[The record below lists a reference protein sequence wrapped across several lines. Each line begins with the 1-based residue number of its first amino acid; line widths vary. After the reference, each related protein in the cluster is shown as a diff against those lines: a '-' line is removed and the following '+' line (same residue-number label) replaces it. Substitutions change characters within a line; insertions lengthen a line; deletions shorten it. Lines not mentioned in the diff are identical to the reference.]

1 LDPEGDQTTTALYFD
16 ENGTIW
22 VGIYEYGFFK
32 SSRFIPGKPCE
43 FSQINADVRP
53 YCFLRDHRGQLWMG
67 TTDNGLGKLNEQTK
81 FIKWFRSDPDN
92 PESLSDNY
100 ISMMYEDQRD
110 IFWITLSTAGLN
122 VFDRDNEL
130 FIPVRH
136 DPEDPA
142 SIVSDKMVV
151 VNEDRHGHMWF
162 GSFNY
167 GLSRLKISQGLADSI
182 RAVFTG
188 EISRKDLDFNFTN
201 FKSNPFEPKSL
212 SCDQINDMYTD
223 ESGRLWIGTTNGLNL
238 FDETNELFYVF
249 TTSDGLPDNC
259 IFGILEDDHGN
270 LWLSSRKGI
279 CKVVLKKGT
288 GPDLM
293 LSVQKYHKEDGI
305 QGDIFFENTCQKT
318 DEGWMLFGGIHGFT
332 VFHPDS
338 IRDNEIIPP
347 VYITDIRI
355 NDQSVYSSEP
365 SLLDTGLIETEKIEL
380 SYKQNFL
387 AFEYLALNY
396 SNASQNQYKYLM
408 EGLDND
414 WVEPGTR
421 RYAEYR
427 DLKPGE
433 YTFRV
438 LGSNDDGVW
447 NEERASIEIIIHPP
461 WYRTLLAYILYIILV
476 ALAIFGYIQ
485 WRTYRLRKDKE
496 NLEKQVKE
504 RTKTIE
510 EQKGEIM
517 DANTELEEQKE
528 ELQITLDRLNET
540 QAQLIQSEK
549 LAALGGLV
557 AGVAHEINTPVGIS
571 VTAASSLAEETQ
583 QMAEKYKENKISRSE
598 FKDYLNTANQSAKL
612 ILSNMERA
620 ASMVQSFKQVSV
632 DQSTEQKRVF
642 KLKEYSEDVIRSM
655 YPRLKGKKV
664 NINLE
669 IDDQLELNSYPGA
682 FSQILTNLVL
692 NSVVHGFEKMDHGNI
707 NLTAHLEKKELQMEY
722 HDNGKGIPEQN
733 LDKVFDP
740 FFTTNKKAGTG
751 LGLHIVYNIV
761 NQKLNGSITC
771 SSEKEK
777 GVSFRMKIPV

>member
-1 LDPEGDQTTTALYFD
+1 
-16 ENGTIW
+16 
-22 VGIYEYGFFK
+22 
-32 SSRFIPGKPCE
+32 
-43 FSQINADVRP
+43 
-53 YCFLRDHRGQLWMG
+53 MG
-67 TTDNGLGKLNEQTK
+67 TNGRGLGKINEHSNA
-81 FIKWFRSDPDN
+81 IKWFPSDVSSPDG
-92 PESLSDNY
+92 LY
-100 ISMMYEDQRD
+100 GTYVGMMYEDQRN
-110 IFWITLSTAGLN
+110 IFWIVTNNGGLN
-122 VFDRDNEL
+122 IF
-130 FIPVRH
+130 
-136 DPEDPA
+136 DPEDERFISVENIPGNA
-142 SIVSDKMVV
+142 PGLIDNLLVI
-151 VNEDRHGHMWF
+151 NEDRHGDMWF
-162 GSFNY
+162 GSFNF
-167 GLSRLKISQGLADSI
+167 GVSRLIITRGLVDSI
-182 RAVFTG
+182 RAVFGG
-188 EISRKDLDFNFTN
+188 EINRDSLKFKFRN
-201 FKSNPFEPKSL
+201 FKNNPFDPHTL
-212 SCDQINDMYTD
+212 SGNQINDMYTD
-223 ESGRLWIGTTNGLNL
+223 GSGRLWISTTNGLNL
-238 FDETNELFYVF
+238 FDETNEFFYVF

-279 CKVVLKKGT
+279 CKVVLKDGI
-288 GPDLM
+288 GEDLIT
-293 LSVQKYHKEDGI
+293 SVHVYNKEDGL

-318 DEGWMLFGGIHGFT
+318 EDGWMIFGGIHGLT
-332 VFHPDS
+332 YFHPDS
-338 IRDNEIIPP
+338 IKKNYIIPP
-347 VYITDIRI
+347 VYITDVLI
-355 NDQSVYSSEP
+355 NEQSVYSPEYTF
-365 SLLDTGLIETEKIEL
+365 LDTGLFETDNIEL

-396 SNASQNQYKYLM
+396 SNAEQNQYRYKM
-408 EGLDND
+408 EGLDKD
-414 WVEPGTR
+414 WVEAGTR

-427 DLKPGE
+427 DLNPGA

-447 NEERASIEIIIHPP
+447 NEEGASLGIIIHPP
-461 WYRTLLAYILYIILV
+461 WYRTMLAYILYVILV
-476 ALAIFGYIQ
+476 AVAIYVIIQ
-485 WRTYRLRKDKE
+485 WRTFRLRKDKE
-496 NLEKQVKE
+496 ILEKQVKE

-517 DANTELEEQKE
+517 DVNTELEEQKEELVQQKE

-583 QMAEKYKENKISRSE
+583 QMAVKYKENKISRSE

-612 ILSNMERA
+612 ILANMERT

-664 NINLE
+664 KINLE

-777 GVSFRMKIPV
+777 GVSFRLKIPVQ